1 MKKTLIV
8 DTTSE
13 TLKIA
18 IFNGDKILCNIS
30 EKGMV
35 LENFFPAIKRALA
48 YSQTDIADIEN
59 FYICQG
65 TGSILG
71 IRCASVALNTFK
83 ALGKG
88 KVFYYGLFDVLQ
100 KLIEKTCDKDFYIAC
115 PSRKNF
121 LNVCEVK
128 KNETSKNFE
137 IETKLFEPKDIKVFY
152 IQQRE
157 NSAIENFK
165 NFEYD
170 IKNIF
175 EILEENKS
183 LLNEYD
189 ISQDALLLTKKEY
202 VKWNSQAHI

>member
-1 MKKTLIV
+1 MKTLIV

-13 TLKIA
+13 NLKIA
-18 IFNGDKILCNIS
+18 IFNNSKILCNFS

-35 LENFFPAIKRALA
+35 LENFFPAIRRALTYA
-48 YSQTDIADIEN
+48 KCHIADINN

-83 ALGKG
+83 ALGKA
-88 KVFYYGLFDVLQ
+88 KVFYYGLFDVLE
-100 KLIEKTCDKDFYIAC
+100 KFIELFYEKDFFIIC

-121 LNVCEVK
+121 FNVCHVEK
-128 KNETSKNFE
+128 GKDATCFE
-137 IETKLFEPKDIKVFY
+137 IETKLFEAKNKKVFY
-152 IQQRE
+152 LKQRE
-157 NSAIENFK
+157 NAESEFE

-170 IKNIF
+170 IKDIF
-175 EILEENKS
+175 EILEKNKS
-183 LLNEYD
+183 FLNEYE
-189 ISQDALLLTKKEY
+189 ISQDALVLTKKEY